1 MNNTT
6 VPPASMRPRYQ
17 LLDGLRGVAALVVI
31 LFHFGEGFATSSV
44 DQMMNHGY
52 LAVDFFFVL
61 SGFVIGYAYDGRWAN
76 HRMTSGR
83 FMLRRIIRL
92 QPMVVL
98 GAVLGLAAYIIGGC
112 QRWDGAAVSAW
123 PMAVAFIL
131 AILVLPVFPG
141 TDADVRGNNE
151 MFPLNGP
158 EWSLFFEYI
167 GSLLYAF
174 ILHKLSDRA
183 LRTVVVLSAIGLAA
197 CALDN
202 LSGGYTTGFGWS
214 IAANGINGIGFI
226 GGFFHLSFSFS
237 VGLIL
242 SRGFRPMHIRG
253 AFWICSAM
261 IVALCICPYI
271 TTDGAPSILNAAYD
285 TAVTLFILPA
295 IVYIGA
301 SGQTTDTFSSQ
312 ICEGLGQLSY
322 PVYII
327 HYPMMYLFYGWVWTN
342 QISFADA
349 LPVCGAILVAIP
361 LMAFLALKYYDEP
374 LRAYLTRKWLD
385 RK

>member
-1 MNNTT
+1 MQAPFSFFAYLCRINHDFSNQSMNNTT
-6 VPPASMRPRYQ
+6 VPPASMRP
-17 LLDGLRGVAALVVI
+17 
-31 LFHFGEGFATSSV
+31 
-44 DQMMNHGY
+44 
-52 LAVDFFFVL
+52 
-61 SGFVIGYAYDGRWAN
+61 RWAN

-226 GGFFHLSFSFS
+226 GGFFHLPW
-237 VGLIL
+237 LQTHAHPRCIL
-242 SRGFRPMHIRG
+242 DMLRNDCGAMH
-253 AFWICSAM
+253 M
-261 IVALCICPYI
+261 
-271 TTDGAPSILNAAYD
+271 
-285 TAVTLFILPA
+285 
-295 IVYIGA
+295 
-301 SGQTTDTFSSQ
+301 
-312 ICEGLGQLSY
+312 
-322 PVYII
+322 PVY
-327 HYPMMYLFYGWVWTN
+327 HN
-342 QISFADA
+342 RRRS
-349 LPVCGAILVAIP
+349 
-361 LMAFLALKYYDEP
+361 
-374 LRAYLTRKWLD
+374 LD
-385 RK
+385 SQCRI

>member
-167 GSLLYAF
+167 GSLA
-174 ILHKLSDRA
+174 SDG
-183 LRTVVVLSAIGLAA
+183 VSQQ
-197 CALDN
+197 
-202 LSGGYTTGFGWS
+202 
-214 IAANGINGIGFI
+214 
-226 GGFFHLSFSFS
+226 
-237 VGLIL
+237 
-242 SRGFRPMHIRG
+242 
-253 AFWICSAM
+253 
-261 IVALCICPYI
+261 
-271 TTDGAPSILNAAYD
+271 
-285 TAVTLFILPA
+285 TA
-295 IVYIGA
+295 
-301 SGQTTDTFSSQ
+301 
-312 ICEGLGQLSY
+312 
-322 PVYII
+322 
-327 HYPMMYLFYGWVWTN
+327 
-342 QISFADA
+342 
-349 LPVCGAILVAIP
+349 
-361 LMAFLALKYYDEP
+361 
-374 LRAYLTRKWLD
+374 
-385 RK
+385 